1 MDFKDLSNSEGLD
14 IGDLNISAE
23 KMDVLGSL
31 GVLTADAYEPRETKV
46 KENDGVNKEKDNEE
60 VSEDTMKK
68 AAEETGIELST
79 EDITTPNIILPK
91 IEIVKALKYA
101 LVMIKKVTNDIESS
115 SLNIT
120 FKDDGKV
127 EYRLKDNMTWVKI
140 DGTCEVVNK
149 TPLTKTISFKT
160 TYLTRLLTVSADKVP
175 IFEGKAYDNVKK
187 EEKDVLFVRLLN
199 GDYILD
205 VQEGNYDKLV
215 PAGNKSEKLKSI
227 PSGVVSTLCDVII
240 PLVADTQEIQH
251 KRAVVYD
258 DRAFFRS
265 SSYLLQV
272 KGDFANMCLSKKELD
287 LLKLASGIDNNAN
300 IDIYSTDSNGENR
313 LLFEAPG
320 VTISTSVSIPSRDE
334 MIVSRLSLLE
344 NNEYMPIDRAGLDRV
359 LFLSCIG
366 TGSVA
371 RVSINYSVEEAG
383 LDVETIGRDGN
394 SKLDVKS
401 TNNVSLTPRE
411 RAEVIYSPQAML
423 ILKSLEGGSDL
434 QIALTNDGL
443 AFKDTINGI
452 EVEAIVNYQRQ

>member
-1 MDFKDLSNSEGLD
+1 MDFEDLKNSDGLD
-14 IGDLNISAE
+14 ISTLDISAE
-23 KMDVLGSL
+23 KLDVLGSL
-31 GVLTADAYEPRETKV
+31 GVLTANEYEPKETKV
-46 KENDGVNKEKDNEE
+46 KEVKEDNE
-60 VSEDTMKK
+60 VPNEDLAK
-68 AAEETGIELST
+68 ADEPTGIELAT
-79 EDITTPNIILPK
+79 DDVVTPNIILPK
-91 IEIVKALKYA
+91 TEIVKALKYA
-101 LVMIKKVTNDIESS
+101 QVMIKKVTNDIESS

-120 FKDDGKV
+120 YVDEGKV
-127 EYRLKDNMTWVKI
+127 LYRLKDNMTWVTIEGK
-140 DGTCEVVNK
+140 CEVANN
-149 TPLTKTISFKT
+149 TPLTKTLSFKT
-160 TYLTRLLTVSADKVP
+160 VYLTKLLTAGADKVP
-175 IFEGKAYDNVKK
+175 IFEGTAFDNVRK
-187 EEKDVLFVRLLN
+187 EEKEVVYARLLN

-205 VQEGNYDKLV
+205 VQEGDENKLV

-227 PSGVVSTLCDVII
+227 PSSTVSTLCDVIT

-265 SSYLLQV
+265 STYLLQI
-272 KGDFANMCLSKKELD
+272 KGSFSNMCLSKKELD
-287 LLKLASGIDNNAN
+287 LLKLASSIDTNAN
-300 IDIYSTDSNGENR
+300 IDIFRTDSIGENR
-313 LLFEAPG
+313 LLFVAPG
-320 VTISTSVSIPSRDE
+320 VTISTSVSIPTRDE

-394 SKLDVKS
+394 SKLVVKS

-411 RAEVIYSPQAML
+411 RAEVIYSPQATLLM
-423 ILKSLEGGSDL
+423 KSFDGGSNL

-443 AFKDTINGI
+443 AFKDTISGI
-452 EVEAIVNYQRQ
+452 EVEGIVNYQRQ